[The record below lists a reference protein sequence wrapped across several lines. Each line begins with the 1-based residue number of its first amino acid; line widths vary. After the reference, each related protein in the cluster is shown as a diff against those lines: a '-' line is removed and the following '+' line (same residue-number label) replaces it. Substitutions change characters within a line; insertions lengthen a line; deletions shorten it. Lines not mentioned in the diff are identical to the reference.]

1 LLGERLSFK
10 KVISVLITVLGAG
23 IIIGGAESGNI
34 LGILINLGSV
44 SAWSFGS
51 LMMKKACSKY
61 DPISVTIYSMT
72 VGFLFSL
79 PTAFLELAFSDFQ
92 WSSLSPMTLL
102 WVLYIGVV
110 CTAGALLYWN
120 KGLAILDAGTGSLF
134 LPVQPVVSTF
144 LGVLILGE
152 IVTFQ
157 FLLGSVLVIL
167 GILYAVLP
175 PSFRLAS
182 KTEIPSTLS

>member
-1 LLGERLSFK
+1 
-10 KVISVLITVLGAG
+10 
-23 IIIGGAESGNI
+23 
-34 LGILINLGSV
+34 
-44 SAWSFGS
+44 
-51 LMMKKACSKY
+51 
-61 DPISVTIYSMT
+61 
-72 VGFLFSL
+72 
-79 PTAFLELAFSDFQ
+79 
-92 WSSLSPMTLL
+92 MTLL